1 MQNRRGLK
9 NMKAIVYEGP
19 GRLAVKNVPKPKVG
33 PKDVLVKVKAAGF
46 CGSDLELVR
55 GNRVDVSPP
64 RIPGHELSGEV
75 AEVGSQASKFKL
87 GERVVVE
94 PIISCGECRN
104 CQVGRYNICSN
115 LKFMGVHVD
124 GAFAEYLSA
133 PENRVYRIP
142 DHLSFEAAAVLEPTA
157 VGVHVVERAQVSTGD
172 TVVVI
177 GAGPI
182 GLQVAQVAK
191 VTGAS
196 CIIMADVFDH
206 RLKLAKRLAADHVIN
221 AAKGDVAE
229 VVNEITDGEGADV
242 VIEAVGKSSTILRT
256 IDLVRV
262 GGRIHVA
269 GLSVERFVTE
279 PPTFWMKAL
288 LKEVT
293 VETSRSYAAGNWRT
307 AIKLV
312 SKGLVNCEALVSH
325 TFPLEDAARAFE
337 VADSKLENAVKVLF
351 KP

>member
-1 MQNRRGLK
+1 
-9 NMKAIVYEGP
+9 MKAIVYEGP
-19 GRLAVKNVPKPKVG
+19 GKIAIKNVPKPKVG
-33 PKDVLVKVKAAGF
+33 PKDVLIKVRAAGI
-46 CGSDLELVR
+46 CGSDLEMVR
-55 GNRVDVSPP
+55 GNRVDVTPP
-64 RIPGHELSGEV
+64 RIPGHEVAGEV
-75 AEVGSQASKFKL
+75 AEVGSQTLRFKS

-104 CQVGRYNICSN
+104 CQVGRYNICRD

-124 GAFAEYLSA
+124 GAFAEYLAA

-142 DHLSFEAAAVLEPTA
+142 NRLSFEAGAVLEPTA
-157 VGVHVVERAQVSTGD
+157 VGVHVVERAQIAAGD

-182 GLQVAQVAK
+182 GLQIAQVAK
-191 VTGAS
+191 ARGAS
-196 CIIMADVFDH
+196 CIIMTDVFDH
-206 RLKLAKRLAADHVIN
+206 RLELAKKLAADHVIN
-221 AAKGDVAE
+221 DTNGNALQ

-242 VIEAVGKSSTILRT
+242 VIEAVGKSNTILRT
-256 IDLVRV
+256 MDLVRA
-262 GGRIHVA
+262 GGRIHIA

-293 VETSRSYAAGNWRT
+293 VETSRSYAAGNWNV
-307 AIKLV
+307 AIKLS
-312 SKGLVNCEALVSH
+312 SKGQVNCEALVSH
-325 TFPLEDAARAFE
+325 VFPLEDAARAYE
-337 VADSKLENAVKVLF
+337 VADKKLENAIKVLF